1 MGNYKIIN
9 VTGTEPGRPDLDEKF
24 NQWYNETH
32 VPMLLKHPALKRV
45 TRYKRIGG
53 DETLP
58 PYIAVYEFANKEA
71 LDAYLNSPERT
82 AALENTEETWKMGE
96 EFKVWGISQ
105 YELIKSWE
113 K

>member
-1 MGNYKIIN
+1 MDSSKIIN
-9 VTGTEPGRPDLDEKF
+9 IVGTEPRPDLEEKF

-32 VPMLLKHPALKRV
+32 IPLLLKHPDLQRV

-58 PYIAVYEFANKEA
+58 PYIAAYEFKDSETFEGFR
-71 LDAYLNSPERT
+71 NSPERN
-82 AALENTEETWKMGE
+82 AAMEEMEETWKADE
-96 EFKVWGISQ
+96 KFKMLGTFR

-113 K
+113 R